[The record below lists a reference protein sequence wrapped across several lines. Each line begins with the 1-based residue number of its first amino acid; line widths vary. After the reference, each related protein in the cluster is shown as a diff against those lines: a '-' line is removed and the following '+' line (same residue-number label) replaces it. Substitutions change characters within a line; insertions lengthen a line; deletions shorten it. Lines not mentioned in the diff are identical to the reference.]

1 MISKEE
7 LIFETEDNVATVT
20 LNLPGKLNALS
31 QAIVAGLW
39 RAIDDA
45 RSDDSIRALVITGVG
60 RGFCSGADVEG
71 LAAATGGTAAAI
83 NEAPPVEAKPKAS
96 PEMRSLVDIP
106 AALLQ
111 LPIPVLGA
119 INGVAAGG
127 GLSIALACDIRI
139 ASQDARFAAVWV
151 KRALMPDLG
160 ISYTLPRAVGLSKAC
175 EMIFSGDIIDAAEA
189 ERIGLVSKV
198 VPPEQLL
205 STTMELAK
213 RIAKGPPMAIQY
225 AKEVMYKAQDM
236 DMEATVKLEAVNFA
250 KCMRSEDAAE
260 GVRSFLEK
268 REPDFKGR

>member
-1 MISKEE
+1 MIPKEE

-31 QAIVAGLW
+31 QAITAGLW

-225 AKEVMYKAQDM
+225 AKEVLYKAQDM

-250 KCMRSEDAAE
+250 KCMRSEDARE

>member
-31 QAIVAGLW
+31 QAITAGLW

-250 KCMRSEDAAE
+250 KCMRSEDARE

>member
-31 QAIVAGLW
+31 QAITAGLW

>member
-1 MISKEE
+1 MIPKEE

-71 LAAATGGTAAAI
+71 LAAATGVPT
-83 NEAPPVEAKPKAS
+83 NEAPPGEAKPEAS

-175 EMIFSGDIIDAAEA
+175 EMIFSGDIIDATEA

-250 KCMRSEDAAE
+250 KCMRSEDARE

>member
-31 QAIVAGLW
+31 QAITAGLW

-225 AKEVMYKAQDM
+225 AKEVLYKAQDM

-250 KCMRSEDAAE
+250 KCMRSEDARE

>member
-83 NEAPPVEAKPKAS
+83 NEAPPVEAKPEAS

-225 AKEVMYKAQDM
+225 AKEVLYKAQDM

>member
-225 AKEVMYKAQDM
+225 AKEVLYKAQDM

-250 KCMRSEDAAE
+250 KCMRSEDARE

>member
-1 MISKEE
+1 MAQEE

-31 QAIVAGLW
+31 QDITAGLW
-39 RAIDDA
+39 RAIDKA
-45 RSDDSIRALVITGVG
+45 RADDSIRAMVITGAG

-71 LAAATGGTAAAI
+71 LAAATGGSGVAA
-83 NEAPPVEAKPKAS
+83 NEAPPGQQKAGTS
-96 PEMRSLVDIP
+96 QEMRSLVDIP

-111 LPIPVLGA
+111 LPVPVLGA

-139 ASQDARFAAVWV
+139 ASEEARFAAVWV

-175 EMIFSGDIIDAAEA
+175 EMIFSGDIIDATEA

-198 VPPEQLL
+198 VPHEQLL

-213 RIAKGPPMAIQY
+213 RIAKGPPMAIRY

-236 DMEATVKLEAVNFA
+236 DMETTVKLEAVNFG
-250 KCMRSEDAAE
+250 KCLRSEDAAE

>member
-31 QAIVAGLW
+31 QAITAGLW

-83 NEAPPVEAKPKAS
+83 NEAPPVEAKPEAS

-213 RIAKGPPMAIQY
+213 RMAKGPPMAIQY
-225 AKEVMYKAQDM
+225 AKEVLYKAQDM

-250 KCMRSEDAAE
+250 KCMRSEDARE

>member
-31 QAIVAGLW
+31 QAITAGLW

-83 NEAPPVEAKPKAS
+83 NEAPPVEAKPEAS

-225 AKEVMYKAQDM
+225 AKEVLYKAQDM

-250 KCMRSEDAAE
+250 KCMRSEDARE

>member
-225 AKEVMYKAQDM
+225 AKEVLYKAQDM

>member
-1 MISKEE
+1 MIPKEE

-31 QAIVAGLW
+31 QAITAGLW

-71 LAAATGGTAAAI
+71 LAAATGVPT
-83 NEAPPVEAKPKAS
+83 NEAPPGEAKPEAS

-213 RIAKGPPMAIQY
+213 RMAKGPPMAIQY
-225 AKEVMYKAQDM
+225 AKEVLYKAQDM

-250 KCMRSEDAAE
+250 KCMRSEDARE